1 MADGD
6 GIVYLAIVLSILGI
20 VVSYLHIISRDQRLV
35 KVVRMVVLSQL
46 MLVSGMILYLYYLF
60 MTSDMTNFYVWQY
73 STVDLADKYKF
84 SAVLAG
90 LAGSLL
96 FWIWWIIIPW
106 AVEEW
111 RATRRPVDPLLLSWT
126 RIWTFV
132 AMTVLLVTL
141 TYYDTFASTPG
152 NLLASKPDGN
162 GLNPL
167 LQSDLMAIHP
177 PVVFIAYGV
186 MVLPFAAGLAY
197 LQTRRR
203 EWTDLALDWGRVGWL
218 FLTAGIGI
226 GGLWAY
232 IVLGWGGYW
241 AWDPIETSSLLPWLL
256 LTGFLHAQLMYIRK
270 GEYKLTAP
278 LLGVAS
284 FILVVFA
291 TFATRAAGLWVSVHA
306 YGQADTSISP
316 WTRFT
321 NIMSESPA
329 TRIYVIFMFAMTLV
343 TLALAYRVYSGDKG
357 RAKKEEDQYI
367 ELEELIS
374 DKFLMFATIAL
385 LCLTTVVTFLILVSG
400 VNGLGPEDFDRPIG
414 VLAMA
419 GTLLLLVCLVWR
431 DLGRKRVMQLAG
443 AGLVAALAG
452 ALFFP
457 DNVAVSGTLPIMMV
471 ALAGTVY
478 KVAKSIDPKRPLP
491 SARLVSAHLI
501 HLAVILIILGYIG
514 SGYMDDSRI
523 LPLRL
528 DGEEQEFAGYTFK
541 AVDHESTNDYVWV
554 QVEVRRDGSL
564 IADEKPGLILLQG
577 QVRSEVEVVTTLK
590 EDVYLIYGNQTSSG
604 GGTVINLTV
613 TVLPL
618 MTVLWAGMYL
628 MMVAIVIRG
637 TTDYLIKRRRP
648 RGLPGSDAADDGQEA
663 GTTPAVVEEDGEE
676 PEDGEDDGED
686 EAVPSDDRDDSYYE
700 DMLEKELKRM

>member
-35 KVVRMVVLSQL
+35 RVARMVVLTQL
-46 MLVSGMILYLYYLF
+46 VLVSGMMLYLYYLF
-60 MTSDMTNFYVWQY
+60 MTSEMSNFYVWQY
-73 STVDLADKYKF
+73 STVDLAGKYKF

-111 RATRRPVDPLLLSWT
+111 RATRRDVDPAFLSWV
-126 RIWTFV
+126 RIWVFV
-132 AMTVLLVTL
+132 VMTVLLVTL
-141 TYYDTFASTPG
+141 TYYDTFAKTPA
-152 NLLASKPDGN
+152 NLLAGKPDGN

-186 MVLPFAAGLAY
+186 MVLPFAAGLAF
-197 LQTRRR
+197 LQTRRK
-203 EWTDLALDWGRVGWL
+203 EWTDVSLDWSRFGWL

-241 AWDPIETSSLLPWLL
+241 AWDPIETSSLLPWML
-256 LTGFLHAQLMYIRK
+256 LTGFLHAQLMFMRK
-270 GEYKLTAP
+270 GEYRLAAP
-278 LLGVAS
+278 LLGVMS
-284 FILVVFA
+284 FVLVVFA

-306 YGQADTSISP
+306 YGQADTSVSP

-329 TRIYVIFMFAMTLV
+329 TRIYILFMLVMTLV
-343 TLALAYRVYSGDKG
+343 TLVLAYRVHSADRKAAS
-357 RAKKEEDQYI
+357 RKKEEQYI

-385 LCLTTVVTFLILVSG
+385 LGLTTVVTFIILVSG
-400 VNGLGPEDFDRPIG
+400 VNGSGPEDFDGPLG

-431 DLGRKRVMQLAG
+431 DLGRKRVMQLAA
-443 AGLVAALAG
+443 AGLVGTLVG
-452 ALFFP
+452 VLMFP
-457 DNVAVSGTLPIMMV
+457 DNIAVSGTVPIIIV
-471 ALAGTVY
+471 ALAGTVF
-478 KVAKSIDPKRPLP
+478 KVVKSVNPKRPLP
-491 SARLVSAHLI
+491 SLRLVSAHLI
-501 HLAVILIILGYIG
+501 HLAVILIILGYVG
-514 SGYMDDSRI
+514 SGYLDDSKI

-554 QVEVRRDGSL
+554 RVEVRRDGSL

-628 MMVAIVIRG
+628 MMAAIVVRG
-637 TTDYLIKRRRP
+637 VADYLMKRRRS
-648 RGLPGSDAADDGQEA
+648 RGLSLEEVDAEADEEGGVEP
-663 GTTPAVVEEDGEE
+663 PAEEDEGAHEE
-676 PEDGEDDGED
+676 EEEDASTAE
-686 EAVPSDDRDDSYYE
+686 DRDDSYYE
-700 DMLEKELKRM
+700 DLLEKELKRM

>member
-6 GIVYLAIVLSILGI
+6 GIVYLAIVLSLLAI
-20 VVSYLHIISRDQRLV
+20 VVSYLHIISHDQRLV
-35 KVVRMVVLSQL
+35 GVARMVVLSQL
-46 MLVSGMILYLYYLF
+46 VLVSGMMLYLYYLF
-60 MTSDMTNFYVWQY
+60 MSSDMTNFYVWQY
-73 STVDLADKYKF
+73 STVDLARKYKF

-106 AVEEW
+106 TVEEW
-111 RATRRPVDPLLLSWT
+111 RATRRKVDPVMLSWA

-141 TYYDTFASTPG
+141 TYYDTFAPTPG
-152 NLLASKPDGN
+152 DLLASTPDGN

-167 LQSDLMAIHP
+167 LQTDLMVIHP

-197 LQTRRR
+197 LQTRRK
-203 EWTDLALDWGRVGWL
+203 EWTDLALDWSRVGWF

-226 GGLWAY
+226 GALWAY

-256 LTGFLHAQLMYIRK
+256 LTGFLHAQLMFIRK

-278 LLGVAS
+278 LLGVVS

-306 YGQADTSISP
+306 YGQADTSVSP
-316 WTRFT
+316 WDRFKD
-321 NIMSESPA
+321 IMSESPA
-329 TRIYVIFMFAMTLV
+329 TRIYVIFMIVMALV
-343 TLALAYRVYSGDKG
+343 TLFMAYRVYSGDKG
-357 RAKKEEDQYI
+357 RARKEEDQYI
-367 ELEELIS
+367 ELQELIS
-374 DKFLMFATIAL
+374 DKFLMFATISL
-385 LCLTTVVTFLILVSG
+385 LGLTTVVTFIILVSG
-400 VNGLGPEDFDRPIG
+400 VNGSGPEDFDGPIG
-414 VLAMA
+414 ILAMA
-419 GTLLLLVCLVWR
+419 GVLLLLVCLVWR
-431 DLGRKRVMQLAG
+431 DLGRKRVLQLAA
-443 AGLVAALAG
+443 AGLVGSIIG
-452 ALFFP
+452 ALMFP
-457 DNVAVSGTLPIMMV
+457 DNIAVSGTVPIILV
-471 ALAGTVY
+471 ALAGTGF
-478 KVAKSIDPKRPLP
+478 KVVRTFDPKRPLP
-491 SARLVSAHLI
+491 SMRLVSAHLI
-501 HLAVILIILGYIG
+501 HLAVILIILGYVG
-514 SGYMDDSRI
+514 SGYLDDSKI

-554 QVEVRRDGSL
+554 EVEVRRDGSL

-590 EDVYLIYGNQTSSG
+590 EDVYLIYGNQTTSG

-628 MMVAIVIRG
+628 MMAAIVIRG
-637 TTDYLIKRRRP
+637 VTDRLIKQRRA
-648 RGLPGSDAADDGQEA
+648 RGLPVDEVTEED
-663 GTTPAVVEEDGEE
+663 VEEGPPEDVEEEEDLGEE
-676 PEDGEDDGED
+676 DEEDVDASPEE
-686 EAVPSDDRDDSYYE
+686 DRDDSYYE
-700 DMLEKELKRM
+700 DLLEKELKRM